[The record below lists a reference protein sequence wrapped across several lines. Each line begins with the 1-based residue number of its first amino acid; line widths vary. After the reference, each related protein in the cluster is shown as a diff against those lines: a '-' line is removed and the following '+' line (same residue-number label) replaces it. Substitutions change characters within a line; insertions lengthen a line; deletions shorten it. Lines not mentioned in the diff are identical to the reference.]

1 MDEKIDIKGLD
12 YSNQIENILE
22 SGRFHLSTI
31 KPSDWI
37 EANRF
42 MDSSVSRYKGPFSY
56 DITPYTKEIVDCLSP
71 DHPARIVAVK
81 KGAQIGFSVGVIEG
95 GVGWIISQNP
105 SNILFLVGHADLVE
119 EAMVKIDNMI
129 DSCGIRNLIRS
140 SVKRRK
146 SQKTGDTDTKKEF
159 PGGNLISGSAN
170 NHKLLRQR
178 SVQYGFIDD
187 FDAVKKV
194 DKSSGSTAKM
204 IEQRFAAYYDKMKL
218 FYISTPELKQTSNIE
233 PQYLL
238 GDQRKYHIPC
248 PCCGELIFLSWD
260 VPIDG
265 TNGKERGGIVWKLD
279 DASRLIKESVGYVCQ
294 KCSGF
299 FDDSD
304 KYELNLS
311 GQWIPTATPSM
322 EGFFS
327 YHISS
332 LYAPPGMYDWE
343 HYVRQFLEANPP
355 GEGRDESLHQTFV
368 NLVLGETYEQQG
380 KELNANQLQKNIRN
394 YNVGTIPDKLSQND
408 GNGKI
413 VLLTCACD
421 LNGTEEDARL
431 DYEIVAWSESGASY
445 SVIHG
450 SIGTFIPREGA
461 KKHKVDRERWTYE
474 HGRNKSVWPEFDK
487 VIDKMYITDTG
498 KKMRIFITG
507 VDTGHYTSF
516 AYSYIDAS
524 NFQIV
529 GLKGKDIEKYIRFG
543 IDVPSFKPA
552 RERGKLYL
560 VEVNLLKDDIANMM
574 ELKWDQG
581 NNDVQPA
588 GFMNFPTPT
597 KGLYLYPNFFS
608 HFESEKRQTELKSGQ
623 GVAARWIKK
632 STSSQNH
639 MWDTR
644 VYNMVLKDILVW
656 MVCKELKIQKGI
668 WSDYVNIMSG
678 KA

>member
-1 MDEKIDIKGLD
+1 MDVKGLD
-12 YSNQIENILE
+12 YNSQIEDILE

-42 MDSSVSRYKGPFSY
+42 MDSSVSRYKGPFRY
-56 DITPYTKEIVDCLSP
+56 DITPYTREIVDCLSP
-71 DHPARIVAVK
+71 DHPARIIAVM
-81 KGAQIGFSVGVIEG
+81 KGAQVGFSSGVIES

-119 EAMVKIDNMI
+119 EAMMKIDNMI

-140 SVKRRK
+140 SVKRKK
-146 SQKTGDTDTKKEF
+146 SMKTGDTDTKKEF
-159 PGGNLISGSAN
+159 PGGSLISGSAG

-178 SVQYGFIDD
+178 TAQYGFIDD

-194 DKSSGSTAKM
+194 DKSSGSTTKM

-233 PQYLL
+233 PQFLL

-248 PCCGELIFLSWD
+248 PCCGEMIALFWD
-260 VPIDG
+260 IAIEG
-265 TNGKERGGIVWKLD
+265 TDGKERGGITWKLD
-279 DASRLIKESVGYVCQ
+279 DKNKLVNGSVGYICQ
-294 KCSGF
+294 SCSGF

-304 KYELNLS
+304 KFELNLN
-311 GQWIPTATPSM
+311 GQWIPTADPSM
-322 EGFFS
+322 EGFYS

-355 GEGRDESLHQTFV
+355 SSGRDESLHQTFV
-368 NLVLGETYEQQG
+368 NLALGETYEQQG
-380 KELNANQLQKNIRN
+380 KELDANKLQKNIRD
-394 YNVGTIPDKLSQND
+394 YGITTIPEKLSKND

-421 LNGTEEDARL
+421 LNGTEDDARL
-431 DYEIVAWSESGASY
+431 DYEVVAWSKSGSSY
-445 SVIHG
+445 SVVHG

-461 KKHKVDRERWTYE
+461 KKYKTDRVRWTYE
-474 HGRNKSVWPEFDK
+474 HGRTKSVWPEFDK
-487 VIDKMYITDTG
+487 IIDQKYLTDTG
-498 KKMRIFITG
+498 RNMKILITG
-507 VDTGHYTSF
+507 IDTGHYTIH
-516 AYSYIDAS
+516 AYNYIDAS
-524 NFQIV
+524 RFHMV
-529 GLKGKDIEKYIRFG
+529 GLKGKDVDKYIRFG
-543 IDVPSFKPA
+543 IDIPSFKPA

-560 VEVNLLKDDIANMM
+560 VEVNQLKDELANMM
-574 ELKWDQG
+574 ELKWDYG
-581 NNDVQPA
+581 NKDIQPA
-588 GFMNFPTPT
+588 GFMNFPTPS
-597 KGLYLYPNFFS
+597 KGLYLYSNFFS
-608 HFESEKRQTELKSGQ
+608 HFESEKRQTELKDGQ
-623 GVAARWIKK
+623 GIAARWIKK
-632 STSSQNH
+632 SSSSQNH

-644 VYNMVLKDILVW
+644 IYNMVLKDILVW

-668 WSDYVNIMSG
+668 WSDYVNAVLG
-678 KA
+678 KT